1 MRDLSWGLGRTD
13 WFETPDTRL
22 GIRGTWRSL
31 DQFSPRYC
39 PDYQIGAGGTRVC
52 DPLAEGPRGRE
63 WEIRTYLQ
71 VAL

>member
-1 MRDLSWGLGRTD
+1 MGDRSWSLGRPD
-13 WFETPDTRL
+13 WFETPNTRL

-31 DQFSPRYC
+31 DQFSPRY
-39 PDYQIGAGGTRVC
+39 
-52 DPLAEGPRGRE
+52 LAEGPRGRE